1 MTQEELGN
9 AVGYDR
15 STISRIEN
23 GKKRQDPVL
32 LKEIADVLDARKE
45 YFLEGEANMAK
56 DEKEPSLEE
65 KAMWYDNLSELLG
78 MGFDLDRNSARDLI
92 ASTNELIRLKSEENL
107 S

>member
-1 MTQEELGN
+1 
-9 AVGYDR
+9 
-15 STISRIEN
+15 
-23 GKKRQDPVL
+23 
-32 LKEIADVLDARKE
+32 
-45 YFLEGEANMAK
+45 MAK